1 MPSVVD
7 ICNLALSHLGD
18 TGTVASIDPPEGSA
32 QSEHCARF
40 YPIARDTMLEMHPW
54 NFATRRAT
62 LALLDVPT
70 WTWEY
75 AYSLP
80 SNTVKVLS
88 VLPSHVDD
96 DLESEPYET
105 EAGADGSLV
114 IRTNLAE
121 ATVRYTMRVED
132 PTRFSPLFTEAL
144 TRLLAAYLAGP
155 VIKGDAGRKAGLAQ
169 MQLFQQMASRAM
181 VSDANQRQIMRDPV
195 APWISSR

>member
-40 YPIARDTMLEMHPW
+40 YPIARDTLLEMHPW

-105 EAGADGSLV
+105 EAGADGSPV